1 MHKKTGLFQCIGII
15 LCLSIF
21 TVGSLISYD
30 SGSLYAQE
38 NVLPGK
44 LPPVKPWR
52 PNGQLTLMCYT
63 GPGTAYDY
71 LARQMAQVIPD
82 YLGKRAIVQTVV
94 GGSGGNAL
102 DTLYRAKPDGKTFLL
117 YAVGSQI
124 ALTVEKRYPWDIKNI
139 NVLLA
144 VDAPPYVVMTS
155 VKHSK
160 YKNFKDLLETKDV
173 VRIALGGAN
182 MTILPLILQ
191 LEKSGIKYKVARF
204 KDSQAAFLSVM
215 GGDAEIT
222 MSALSSISLDPIRAG
237 DLRALW
243 QFSNKRYPDAPD
255 IPSLADLGM
264 PSEWASYNIM
274 RLFAVPPGV
283 PMPIQNSLTEGL
295 IKTLQDKR
303 TVEWSKKTE
312 IPVTIVKRKELEE
325 RLRVIEAGFKQN
337 IEIVRRYFF

>member
-1 MHKKTGLFQCIGII
+1 MHKKTGFFHFMGII
-15 LCLSIF
+15 LCLSLF
-21 TVGSLISYD
+21 TGGFLISYN

-38 NVLPGK
+38 NVPPGK
-44 LPPVKPWR
+44 LPPAKPWR

-124 ALTVEKRYPWDIKNI
+124 ALTVEKRYPWDIKDI

-160 YKNFKDLLETKDV
+160 YKNFKDLMETKDV

-191 LEKSGIKYKVARF
+191 LEKNGIKYKVARF
-204 KDSQAAFLSVM
+204 KDNQAAFLAVM

-222 MSALSSISLDPIRAG
+222 MSALSSIGLDPIRAG
-237 DLRALW
+237 DFRALW
-243 QFSNKRYPDAPD
+243 QFSNKRLPELPDVPT
-255 IPSLADLGM
+255 LTELGM
-264 PSEWASYNIM
+264 PAEWNSYNLT

-283 PMPIQNSLTEGL
+283 PMDIQNALTDGL
-295 IKTLQDKR
+295 VKTLQDKR
-303 TVEWSKKTE
+303 TVEWSKKAE
-312 IPVTIVKRKELEE
+312 IPVNIVQRKELAE
-325 RLRVIEAGFKQN
+325 RFRVIEVGFKQN
-337 IEIVRRYFF
+337 IEIIRRYFF